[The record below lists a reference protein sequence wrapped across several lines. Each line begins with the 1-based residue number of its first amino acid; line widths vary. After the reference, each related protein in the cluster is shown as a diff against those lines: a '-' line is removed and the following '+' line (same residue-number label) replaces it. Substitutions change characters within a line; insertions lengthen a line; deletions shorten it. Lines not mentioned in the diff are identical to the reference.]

1 MSDTTTKE
9 AVSEA
14 ARAPAEKA
22 GSGDAANGLSR
33 RRLESRRKLI
43 AAARQLFVE
52 RGYHAT
58 RPQDISKLAG
68 VGHGT
73 FYLHFTDKLDCFLT
87 FADEVCDE
95 LEVVLQDHLGRARTV
110 EESVKETL
118 YAIYEYSDANP
129 GVLAAAMTNT
139 AMLSVEETKR
149 RSPMER
155 WAAQW
160 TEMVLQWRAEK
171 DIPSDVDP
179 LLSGHLIVGAISQGM
194 AYGYLY
200 QVDRDKLINDIAQA
214 LFGALTRQ

>member
-1 MSDTTTKE
+1 MSNTTVKD
-9 AVSEA
+9 
-14 ARAPAEKA
+14 APAKTAKDAKA
-22 GSGDAANGLSR
+22 EPANGLSK

-95 LEVVLQDHLGRARTV
+95 LEVVLDKHLDQAKSV
-110 EESVKETL
+110 EDAVKEIL
-118 YAIYEYSDANP
+118 YAVYEYSDANP
-129 GVLAAAMTNT
+129 GALATAMTNT

-149 RSPMER
+149 RSPTER

-160 TEMVLQWRAEK
+160 AKMVEQWREERGVSSQ
-171 DIPSDVDP
+171 IDP
-179 LLSGHLIVGAISQGM
+179 ALSGHLIVGAISQGM

-200 QVDRDKLINDIAQA
+200 GVERDKLVHDIAQA
-214 LFGALTRQ
+214 LFGALTRE